1 MVEAYVKRNKF
12 TETSTQTDDLYF
24 SLTEKKTARMYYSQA
39 YKEKV
44 LSQNF
49 GTSKSF
55 IITKHMWSNFRK
67 EFEKIENVFGDRR
80 Q

>member
-1 MVEAYVKRNKF
+1 MAEVYVKRYKF

-44 LSQNF
+44 LSLKDNTGMMQLNILANIF
-49 GTSKSF
+49 
-55 IITKHMWSNFRK
+55 H
-67 EFEKIENVFGDRR
+67 EV
-80 Q
+80 

>member
-1 MVEAYVKRNKF
+1 
-12 TETSTQTDDLYF
+12 
-24 SLTEKKTARMYYSQA
+24 MYYSQA

-44 LSQNF
+44 LSLNF

>member
-1 MVEAYVKRNKF
+1 MVEAYVKRYKF

-44 LSQNF
+44 LSRNYNSSPLF
-49 GTSKSF
+49 SRHLPKSCCY
-55 IITKHMWSNFRK
+55 R
-67 EFEKIENVFGDRR
+67 
-80 Q
+80 